1 MEDDPMLILSI
12 GGTWEKTHLRTEP
25 PGLPT
30 TDRNVTTQ
38 RHRPSSRNLG
48 SAPGGKAGQTCW

>member
-1 MEDDPMLILSI
+1 MLILSI